1 MSPHQRPSGTKAKV
15 ASKHQA
21 TAASPSKRPIPI
33 IALDFPRAELAL
45 AMVERLGDACKF
57 YKVGA
62 ELFTAAGPQIVQA
75 LRALGKDVFLD
86 LKFHDIPNT
95 VRGATRSAAGIG
107 AKLVTVHATGG
118 REMLEA
124 AVEGAGPNCGV
135 LGVTILTS
143 IDAAMLRTAWGRKS
157 LEVYG
162 EVLRLA
168 GECAD
173 AGAHGV
179 VCSGLEAQKISAKYG
194 SRLKLLVPGIRPAG
208 GRTDDQKRTVTAA
221 EAARAGANYIVLG
234 RMITEAKEPASE
246 LKSVMTTL

>member
-1 MSPHQRPSGTKAKV
+1 LSSHHRPAGARTKV
-15 ASKHQA
+15 S
-21 TAASPSKRPIPI
+21 TTRPTPTSRRPIPI
-33 IALDFPRAELAL
+33 VALDFPRADLAL
-45 AMVERLGDACKF
+45 AMVDRLGDACKF
-57 YKVGA
+57 YKVGG
-62 ELFTAAGPQIVQA
+62 ELFTAAGPQVVQA

-86 LKFHDIPNT
+86 LKLHDIPNT
-95 VRGATRSAAGIG
+95 VKGAARSAAGIG
-107 AKLVTVHATGG
+107 AKLLTVHATGG

-124 AVEGAGPNCGV
+124 AVEGAGDKCGV

-179 VCSGLEAQKISAKYG
+179 VCSGLEAQKIGAKYG
-194 SRLKLLVPGIRPAG
+194 DKLKLLVPGIRPAG
-208 GRTDDQKRTVTAA
+208 GKMDDQKRTVTAA
-221 EAARAGANYIVLG
+221 EAASAGANYIVLG
-234 RMITEAKEPASE
+234 RMITEAKDPGSE
-246 LKSVMTTL
+246 LRSVMKTL

>member
-1 MSPHQRPSGTKAKV
+1 MASHTPAAPRSRP
-15 ASKHQA
+15 
-21 TAASPSKRPIPI
+21 PIPI
-33 IALDFPRAELAL
+33 IALDFPRTDLAL

-62 ELFTAAGPQIVQA
+62 ELFTATGPQIVQT

-95 VRGATRSAAGIG
+95 VAGATRSAAAIG

-124 AVEGAGPNCGV
+124 AVEGAGSKCGV
-135 LGVTILTS
+135 LRSTILSS

-168 GECAD
+168 GECAE

-179 VCSGLEAQKISAKYG
+179 VCSGLEAQKIGAKYG
-194 SRLKLLVPGIRPAG
+194 EKLKLLVPVIRPAG

-221 EAARAGANYIVLG
+221 DAANAGANYIVLG

-246 LKSVMTTL
+246 LRSVMTTL

>member
-1 MSPHQRPSGTKAKV
+1 LSSHHRPAGARTKV
-15 ASKHQA
+15 STTRA
-21 TAASPSKRPIPI
+21 TPTSRRPIPI
-33 IALDFPRAELAL
+33 VALDFPRADLAL
-45 AMVERLGDACKF
+45 AMVDRLGDACKF
-57 YKVGA
+57 YKVGG
-62 ELFTAAGPQIVQA
+62 ELFTAAGPQVVQA

-86 LKFHDIPNT
+86 LKLHDIPNT
-95 VRGATRSAAGIG
+95 VKGAARSAAGIG
-107 AKLVTVHATGG
+107 AKLLTVHATGG

-124 AVEGAGPNCGV
+124 AVEGAGDKCGV

-179 VCSGLEAQKISAKYG
+179 VCSGLEAQKIGAKYG
-194 SRLKLLVPGIRPAG
+194 DKLKLLVPGIRPAG
-208 GRTDDQKRTVTAA
+208 GKMDDQKRTVTAA
-221 EAARAGANYIVLG
+221 EAASAGANYIVLG
-234 RMITEAKEPASE
+234 RMITEAKDPGSE
-246 LKSVMTTL
+246 LRSVMKTL

>member
-1 MSPHQRPSGTKAKV
+1 
-15 ASKHQA
+15 
-21 TAASPSKRPIPI
+21 
-33 IALDFPRAELAL
+33 
-45 AMVERLGDACKF
+45 MVDRLGDACKF

-62 ELFTAAGPQIVQA
+62 ELFTSAGPQIVQT

-95 VRGATRSAAGIG
+95 VRGATRSAAAIG

-168 GECAD
+168 GECAE

-179 VCSGLEAQKISAKYG
+179 VCSGLEAQKIGAKYG
-194 SRLKLLVPGIRPAG
+194 DKLKLLVPGIRPAG

-234 RMITEAKEPASE
+234 RMITEAKDPKSE
-246 LKSVMTTL
+246 LKSVMTTI